1 MYHFDF
7 QEPVLQLKGRNSLYI
22 ENYRKLQIYTDQL
35 IRLTTKSGE
44 LQVFGTQLVIK
55 YYSKEDLEIHG
66 WIDKISF
73 EK

>member
-1 MYHFDF
+1 MSNLEF
-7 QEPVLQLKGRNSLYI
+7 QEPVLQLKGRKCLYV

-35 IRLTTKSGE
+35 IRLVTKSGVLE
-44 LQVFGTQLVIK
+44 VVGTQLVIQ